1 MPAAILDSAM
11 WGQMD
16 AVLVLLILL
25 VVDAFLQKKT
35 LRAAILY
42 GVAVAVKPQALM
54 LGTIPLFGYALEI
67 LEDRK
72 RGAKR
77 LLAGVAACLG
87 VIAAISLPFLVRQEP
102 AFLVEKYLS
111 TLSSYPYA
119 TVNAL
124 NFFFVAGAN
133 WVDQGA
139 ALLGLPYAVWGTVG
153 LLASV
158 VVGLVFFFKSRD
170 RRAIP
175 LCAALILAG
184 AFCLGVRMH
193 ERYMVPGARAPAAGG
208 RALRGQ
214 AAVRD
219 LCGL

>member
-1 MPAAILDSAM
+1 M

-42 GVAVAVKPQALM
+42 GVAVAVKPRADAGHDPALR
-54 LGTIPLFGYALEI
+54 LCAGDPG
-67 LEDRK
+67 DPR

-77 LLAGVAACLG
+77 LLARVAACLG

-124 NFFFVAGAN
+124 NFFFAAGAN

-193 ERYMVPGARAPAAGG
+193 ERYMFPALALLLLAAVLYADRRCTGSL
-208 RALRGQ
+208 RALARQ
-214 AAVRD
+214 TP
-219 LCGL
+219 